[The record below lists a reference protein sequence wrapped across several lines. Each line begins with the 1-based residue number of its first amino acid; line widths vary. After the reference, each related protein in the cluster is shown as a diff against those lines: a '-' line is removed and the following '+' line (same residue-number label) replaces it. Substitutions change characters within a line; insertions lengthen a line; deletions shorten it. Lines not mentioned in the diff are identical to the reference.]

1 MQNNGK
7 TMIIRLDGE
16 KDKDIIEVVDRSDNI
31 TQFVKSALKN
41 KIEKNS
47 EFEKNFIKFYGYR
60 TIRICIGK
68 NIIYLDTTTNED
80 KFLFFENEKQFDDFC
95 SFNKQLKITRELCL
109 AGDDLSIVY
118 EVNLSGAYRTLK
130 LGSCT
135 LVFYKID
142 NLFAFVK
149 ID

>member
-16 KDKDIIEVVDRSDNI
+16 KDKDIIEAVDRSDNI

-47 EFEKNFIKFYGYR
+47 EFEKNVIKFYR
-60 TIRICIGK
+60 SRDIRIDIGK
-68 NIIYLDTTTNED
+68 NIIFLNSEDED
-80 KFLFFENEKQFDDFC
+80 KFLFFEKEKQFDDFC
-95 SFNKQLKITRELCL
+95 RANEQLKVTRELCL
-109 AGDDLSIVY
+109 SGDDISIVY
-118 EVNLSGAYRTLK
+118 EINISGAYNTLK

-135 LVFYKID
+135 LVFCKID

>member
-7 TMIIRLDGE
+7 TMIVRLDGE
-16 KDKDIIEVVDRSDNI
+16 KDKDIIEAVDRSDNI

-47 EFEKNFIKFYGYR
+47 EFEKNVIKFYGSR
-60 TIRICIGK
+60 SIRILIGT
-68 NIIYLDTTTNED
+68 NIIYLDPINED
-80 KFLFFENEKQFDDFC
+80 KFLFFENEKQFDDYC
-95 SFNKQLKITRELCL
+95 DFNKQLKVTRVLCL

-118 EVNLSGAYRTLK
+118 EINLSGAYRTLK

>member
-7 TMIIRLDGE
+7 TMIIRLDSE
-16 KDKDIIEVVDRSDNI
+16 KDKDIIEAVDRSDNI

-47 EFEKNFIKFYGYR
+47 EFEKNFIKFYR
-60 TIRICIGK
+60 ISDIRINIGK
-68 NIIYLDTTTNED
+68 NIISLDPANED
-80 KFLFFENEKQFDDFC
+80 KFLFFENEKLFFDFC
-95 SFNKQLKITRELCL
+95 IFNEKIATKVLCL
-109 AGDDLSIVY
+109 TGDDLSIVY
-118 EVNLSGAYRTLK
+118 EINISGASNTLK

-135 LVFYKID
+135 LLIYKID

-149 ID
+149 MV

>member
-16 KDKDIIEVVDRSDNI
+16 KDKDIIEAVDRSDNI

-47 EFEKNFIKFYGYR
+47 EFEKNFIKFYR
-60 TIRICIGK
+60 SRDISIKIGK
-68 NIIYLDTTTNED
+68 NIIWLDPENED

-95 SFNKQLKITRELCL
+95 RANEQLNVMRVLCL
-109 AGDDLSIVY
+109 AGEDLSIRY
-118 EVNLSGAYRTLK
+118 EINISGADRTLK

>member
-16 KDKDIIEVVDRSDNI
+16 KDKDIIEAVDRSDNI

-47 EFEKNFIKFYGYR
+47 EFEKNFIKFYR
-60 TIRICIGK
+60 SRDILICIGK
-68 NIIYLDTTTNED
+68 NKIWLDPENED
-80 KFLFFENEKQFDDFC
+80 KFLFFEKEKQFDDFC
-95 SFNKQLKITRELCL
+95 RANEQLNATRVLCL
-109 AGDDLSIVY
+109 AGEDLSIEY
-118 EVNLSGAYRTLK
+118 EINISGAYKTLK

>member
-1 MQNNGK
+1 MKNETK
-7 TMIIRLDGE
+7 TIFVRLNDK
-16 KDKDIIEVVDRSDNI
+16 KDKDIIDALNNVECTSK
-31 TQFVKSALKN
+31 FVKSALKN

-47 EFEKNFIKFYGYR
+47 EFEKNFIKFYGSR
-60 TIRICIGK
+60 TIRICIGQ
-68 NIIYLDTTTNED
+68 NIIYLDPTNNED

-95 SFNKQLKITRELCL
+95 IFNKQLEVTRELIL

>member
-16 KDKDIIEVVDRSDNI
+16 KDKDIIDAVDRSDNI

-47 EFEKNFIKFYGYR
+47 EFEKNFIKCYESSI
-60 TIRICIGK
+60 IRIYIGEE
-68 NIIYLDTTTNED
+68 NIIWLDPTNED
-80 KFLFFENEKQFDDFC
+80 KFLFFENDEQFDDFC
-95 SFNKQLKITRELCL
+95 RANEQPKATRLLTLSGE
-109 AGDDLSIVY
+109 DLRIIY
-118 EVNLSGAYRTLK
+118 QINISGAYRTLK

-135 LVFYKID
+135 IVFYKID